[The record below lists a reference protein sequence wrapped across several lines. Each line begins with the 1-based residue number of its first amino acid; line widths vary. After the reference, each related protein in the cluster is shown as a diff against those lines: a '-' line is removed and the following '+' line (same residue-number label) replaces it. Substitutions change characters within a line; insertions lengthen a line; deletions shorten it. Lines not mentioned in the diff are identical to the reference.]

1 MKRFTKLTALLAVAA
16 AAPAI
21 VAPTLVTSAHA
32 QDATGSREFA
42 DVPLG
47 HWAYPALQ
55 KLAAAGIVEGYPPTG
70 NFIGQRPMT
79 RYEFAV
85 AIARL
90 LDRIPGQTELPP
102 AVTPYNDRELRDRI
116 GVLEARPVPD
126 INRAQVQDL
135 IDALR
140 REFADELAR
149 INGRLDVAET
159 RLTNLE
165 NRIAA
170 PPRTVI
176 SASFL
181 HRRGYANY
189 ISNAGSG
196 RRFLR
201 PDLIGTGAP
210 GVEGGNSVAG
220 GNPFIGNPS
229 GGASF
234 DERVNNRTFSYTDF
248 EVRLTDRVSDR
259 LSVNAALRSLGSNY
273 EDPWAGDTN
282 GGLYVREAFVSA
294 NLNNFRALG
303 LRGLSATLGR
313 QRTKIGQGLIYDND
327 LSPTDQLRYDANLG
341 PFSLMAFFGTQNNVG
356 LGSGFGGTNR
366 NDPYATT
373 GANFYLNPNSV
384 GSAAG
389 DFANRQLVG
398 FSTAGTSYSEDT
410 ESALRAATNLFRISG
425 QPVQLGYTRLL
436 DGYRRQGAESVDL
449 SLPLFNRTIGIE
461 VVRSLRLA
469 DGTGTEGLSRPIAGI
484 ATANILRTKILDLNA
499 AYGQADDN
507 FEFLSASSANPYAR
521 SYGEALFDRPIFLGA
536 PMINGS
542 GIAGIPAFLSAKR
555 GFDINGTVR
564 LPISFL
570 RRVPLDFRYY
580 KASSGR
586 FGAAVGS
593 AADLTNGNADGFGR
607 IALGEVYTV
616 GTSFNLTPGVDL
628 EVKGGIYNPTGV
640 ADTVRYVRIGANV
653 GF

>member
-21 VAPTLVTSAHA
+21 IAPTLVSSAHA
-32 QDATGSREFA
+32 QDATGSREFQ

-70 NFIGQRPMT
+70 DYRGNRPMT

-90 LDRIPGQTELPP
+90 LDRIPTTTGGGAPYDDTALRNRLS
-102 AVTPYNDRELRDRI
+102 AV
-116 GVLEARPVPD
+116 EARPVPD
-126 INRAQVQDL
+126 INRQQVQDL

-149 INGRLDVAET
+149 LNGRVDGLEG
-159 RLTNLE
+159 RLTNVE

-176 SASFL
+176 AASFL

-189 ISNAGSG
+189 ISDSGEG

-201 PDLIGTGAP
+201 ADLANGL
-210 GVEGGNSVAG
+210 VGGNQFFGPGNTANPTVGTNSVTG
-220 GNPFIGNPS
+220 GPAFIANNS
-229 GGASF
+229 GPNANNF
-234 DERVNNRTFSYTDF
+234 DTRVNNRTFSYTDF

-273 EDPWAGDTN
+273 EDPWVGETN
-282 GGLYVREAFVSA
+282 GGVYVREAFVTA
-294 NLNNFRALG
+294 NLGNRLG
-303 LRGLSATLGR
+303 LGGVSATLGR
-313 QRTKIGQGLIYDND
+313 QRTKIGQGLLYDND

-341 PFSLMAFFGTQNNVG
+341 PIALTGFFGSQNNVG
-356 LGSGFGGTNR
+356 LGTGFAGR
-366 NDPYATT
+366 NDPYGTQ
-373 GANFYLNPNSV
+373 GANFFLNPASTGN
-384 GSAAG
+384 AG
-389 DFANRQLVG
+389 NDLVNRRVIG
-398 FSTAGTSYSEDT
+398 FSNTGAAFADDNE
-410 ESALRAATNLFRISG
+410 ALLRGAVNVFRIAG
-425 QPVQLGYTRLL
+425 QPVQLGYSRLL

-461 VVRSLRLA
+461 LVRSLRLA
-469 DGTGTEGLSRPIAGI
+469 DGTDTRGLSRPIAGI

-499 AYGQADDN
+499 GYGQADDN
-507 FEFLSASSANPYAR
+507 FEYLAASSANPYAR
-521 SYGEALFDRPIFLGA
+521 SYGEALFDRPVFLGA

-542 GIAGIPAFLSAKR
+542 GVAGEAAFLTAKR
-555 GFDINGTVR
+555 GFDVSGTVR

-580 KASSGR
+580 NADSGR
-586 FGAAVGS
+586 FASTGGAIVRR
-593 AADLTNGNADGFGR
+593 N
-607 IALGEVYTV
+607 LGEVYSL

-628 EVKGGIYNPTGV
+628 EVKGGIYNPTGN

>member
-21 VAPTLVTSAHA
+21 VAPTLVSSAHA

-70 NFIGQRPMT
+70 NYIGQRPMT

-90 LDRIPGQTELPP
+90 LDRIPTIPEVQN
-102 AVTPYNDRELRDRI
+102 VTPYNDTELRNRI
-116 GVLEARPVPD
+116 GALEARPVPD

-149 INGRLDVAET
+149 VNGRIDALDT
-159 RLTNLE
+159 RVGVIE

-176 SASFL
+176 AASFL

-189 ISNAGSG
+189 ISDAGEG

-201 PDLIGTGAP
+201 ADLAGTGAG
-210 GVEGGNSVAG
+210 GVDTANGVGG
-220 GNPFIGNPS
+220 GNPFVANPS
-229 GGASF
+229 TGASF
-234 DERVNNRTFSYTDF
+234 DVRVNNRTFSYTDF

-294 NLNNFRALG
+294 NLNNFRTLG
-303 LRGLSATLGR
+303 IRNLSATLGR
-313 QRTKIGQGLIYDND
+313 QRTKIGQGLLYDND

-341 PFSLMAFFGTQNNVG
+341 PFSLMAFFGSQNNVG
-356 LGSGFGGTNR
+356 LGTGFGGVNR
-366 NDPYATT
+366 NDPYGTT
-373 GANFYLNPNSV
+373 GSNFYLNPASTGN
-384 GSAAG
+384 AAT
-389 DFANRQLVG
+389 DFANQQLVG
-398 FSTAGTSYSEDT
+398 FSNTGGAYADDN

-469 DGTGTEGLSRPIAGI
+469 NGTGTEGLSRPIAGI

-499 AYGQADDN
+499 SYGQADDN
-507 FEFLSASSANPYAR
+507 FEFLAASSANPYAR

-542 GIAGIPAFLSAKR
+542 GIANIPAFLTAKR

-586 FGAAVGS
+586 FGAPVGS

-616 GTSFNLTPGVDL
+616 GTTFSLTPGVDL